1 MNFKAIFS
9 NSFGILISRVTGLL
23 RDIMMTSTLGASIW
37 SDVFL
42 MAFKFPNLFRRI
54 FAEGSFTQSFMPS
67 YVASKQKG
75 VFAVAIFLR
84 FMFIIVAFSLLVTI
98 FPSFFTQM
106 LAWDWGEDLISK
118 TAPLTVINF
127 WYLDLIFIVT
137 FLGTLLQHKEHFF
150 TTAFSTVWLNIA
162 MIACLMY
169 YASSSPETIVYALSI
184 SILVGG
190 VLQIIT
196 HLLAVRQKGLSKVLI
211 GGWKYR
217 KKRDVSKE
225 ESKFKKLFLPSVV
238 GNSTAQI
245 ASFIDTSLA
254 SFLVAGSVS
263 YLFYAN
269 RVFQLP
275 FAIIALAITTALFP
289 AISKAI
295 KNQNESLAF
304 ANLSRGFWLLSLL
317 LGISVL
323 FGILLA
329 EPIVWLLFERGKFT
343 PQDTLN
349 TVAVLQMYMVGLVP
363 FGLAKFFLMYL
374 YAMHKHMKA
383 AKIAVISL
391 VVNMI
396 FSVTLMQF
404 MGASGLALAGSIGG
418 LVQMILTI
426 KEVGMARFIEI
437 IKTKRMLYF
446 IMGMCILGV
455 ATYYLNILLI
465 SFIRG

>member
-1 MNFKAIFS
+1 
-9 NSFGILISRVTGLL
+9 
-23 RDIMMTSTLGASIW
+23 
-37 SDVFL
+37 
-42 MAFKFPNLFRRI
+42 
-54 FAEGSFTQSFMPS
+54 
-67 YVASKQKG
+67 
-75 VFAVAIFLR
+75 
-84 FMFIIVAFSLLVTI
+84 
-98 FPSFFTQM
+98 
-106 LAWDWGEDLISK
+106 
-118 TAPLTVINF
+118 
-127 WYLDLIFIVT
+127 
-137 FLGTLLQHKEHFF
+137 
-150 TTAFSTVWLNIA
+150 
-162 MIACLMY
+162 
-169 YASSSPETIVYALSI
+169 
-184 SILVGG
+184 
-190 VLQIIT
+190 
-196 HLLAVRQKGLSKVLI
+196 
-211 GGWKYR
+211 
-217 KKRDVSKE
+217 
-225 ESKFKKLFLPSVV
+225 
-238 GNSTAQI
+238 
-245 ASFIDTSLA
+245 
-254 SFLVAGSVS
+254 
-263 YLFYAN
+263 
-269 RVFQLP
+269 
-275 FAIIALAITTALFP
+275 
-289 AISKAI
+289 
-295 KNQNESLAF
+295 
-304 ANLSRGFWLLSLL
+304 

-363 FGLAKFFLMYL
+363 FGLAKFFSMYL

-446 IMGMCILGV
+446 IIGMSILGV

>member
-1 MNFKAIFS
+1 MRFKAIFS
-9 NSFGILISRVTGLL
+9 SSFGILISRVTGLL
-23 RDIMMTSTLGASIW
+23 RDILMTSALGASVW

-84 FMFIIVAFSLLVTI
+84 FMLIIVAFSLLVTM
-98 FPSFFTQM
+98 FPSFFTKL
-106 LAWDWGEDLISK
+106 LAWDWGDDLISK

-169 YASSSPETIVYALSI
+169 YAKSSPETIVYALSF

-190 VLQIIT
+190 LLQVLT
-196 HLLAVRQKGLSKVLI
+196 HLYAIRRKGLSKVLI
-211 GGWKYR
+211 GGWIYR
-217 KKRDVSKE
+217 KTKDVKTE
-225 ESKFKKLFLPSVV
+225 EDKFKKLFLPSVV

-295 KNQNESLAF
+295 KNGNENLAF
-304 ANLSRGFWLLSLL
+304 ANLGKAFWLLSLL

-323 FGILLA
+323 GGMFLA
-329 EPIVWLLFERGKFT
+329 EPIVWLLFERGNFT
-343 PQDTLN
+343 SADTHN
-349 TVAVLQMYMVGLVP
+349 TSIVLIMYMAGLVP
-363 FGLAKFFLMYL
+363 FGLAKLFSLYL
-374 YAMHKHMKA
+374 YAMHKHLKA
-383 AKIAVISL
+383 AKIAVVSL
-391 VVNMI
+391 VVNLI
-396 FSVTLMQF
+396 FSLLLMKP

-418 LVQMILTI
+418 MVQLALTVR
-426 KEVGMARFIEI
+426 EVGMIRFWGIV
-437 IKTKRMLYF
+437 KSAKSLYF
-446 IMGMCILGV
+446 VVGMAVLAVLLYRVNDLLMG
-455 ATYYLNILLI
+455 Y
-465 SFIRG
+465 IR

>member
-1 MNFKAIFS
+1 MQLKSIFS

-23 RDIMMTSTLGASIW
+23 RDILMTSALGASVW

-67 YVASKQKG
+67 YVASRQKG
-75 VFAVAIFLR
+75 VFAVAIFMR
-84 FMFIIVAFSLLVTI
+84 FMFIIVAFSIIVTLFPEI
-98 FPSFFTQM
+98 FTKA
-106 LAWDWGEDLISK
+106 LAWDWGKDLISK

-137 FLGTLLQHKEHFF
+137 FLGTILQYKEHFF

-162 MIACLMY
+162 MIATLMF
-169 YASSSPETIVYALSI
+169 YAKSDPQMIVYALSF
-184 SILVGG
+184 SILAGG
-190 VLQIIT
+190 LLQVIT
-196 HLLAVRQKGLSKVLI
+196 HIVAIRKKGLAKIFI

-217 KKRDVSKE
+217 KIKDVKKE
-225 ESKFKKLFLPSVV
+225 EKNFNRLFIPSVI

-295 KNQNESLAF
+295 KNKNENLAF
-304 ANLSRGFWLLSLL
+304 SNLNRAFWILSVL
-317 LGISVL
+317 LGASVL
-323 FGILLA
+323 GGILLS
-329 EPIVWLLFERGKFT
+329 EPIVWLLFERGAFDLE
-343 PQDTLN
+343 DTKN
-349 TVAVLQMYMVGLVP
+349 TAYVLQMYMIGLIP
-363 FGLAKFFLMYL
+363 FGLAKLFSLYL
-374 YAMHKHMKA
+374 YAMQKHIKA
-383 AKIAVISL
+383 AKIAVASL
-391 VVNMI
+391 VVNVI
-396 FSVTLMQF
+396 FSIILMQN
-404 MGASGLALAGSIGG
+404 MGAAGLALSGSIGG
-418 LVQMILTI
+418 FVQFILTV
-426 KEVGMARFIEI
+426 KEVGFSKLWQIVKSKKTLFFIGGMVFFGTI
-437 IKTKRMLYF
+437 LYF
-446 IMGMCILGV
+446 I
-455 ATYYLNILLI
+455 NKFLLD
-465 SFIRG
+465 FIR